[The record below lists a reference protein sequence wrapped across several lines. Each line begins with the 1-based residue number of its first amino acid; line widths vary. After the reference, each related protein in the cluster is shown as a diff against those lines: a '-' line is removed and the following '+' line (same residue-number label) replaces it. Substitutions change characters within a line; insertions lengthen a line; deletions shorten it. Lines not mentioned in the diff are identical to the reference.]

1 MAGKIS
7 LRGVHFA
14 YPTKPDIPVLKGLSL
29 DISTG
34 QTVALVGSSGCGK
47 STVTNLLLRFYD
59 PAEGAVLV
67 DGTDAR
73 EYDPRSLREHMG
85 LVSQEPRLFACSI
98 RENIA
103 YGKKNA
109 TMEEIEASAKAAN
122 AHRFIEQLPEGYNTW
137 VGEAGVQLSGG
148 QKQRV
153 AIARAIL
160 RNPPILILDEATSAL
175 DTQSEKLVQAAIDS
189 MIAGGKR
196 TTIIIAHRLSTIRNA
211 DMIAVLREGVVVETG
226 THTELLEKNGEYAT
240 LVKLQ
245 IAAAEIEK

>member
-1 MAGKIS
+1 MRASNLAGKIS

-14 YPTKPDIPVLKGLSL
+14 YPSKPDIPVLKGLSL

-47 STVTNLLLRFYD
+47 STVTNLLRRFYD

-73 EYDPRSLREHMG
+73 EYDIRSLREHMG
-85 LVSQEPRLFACSI
+85 LVGQEPRLFACSI

-109 TMEEIEASAKAAN
+109 TMEEIEAAATAAN
-122 AHRFIEQLPEGYNTW
+122 AHRFIEQLPDGYNTW

-175 DTQSEKLVQAAIDS
+175 DTQSEKLV
-189 MIAGGKR
+189 
-196 TTIIIAHRLSTIRNA
+196 
-211 DMIAVLREGVVVETG
+211 
-226 THTELLEKNGEYAT
+226 
-240 LVKLQ
+240 
-245 IAAAEIEK
+245 